1 MTTPASPPA
10 AALDALRRSLDA
22 QAEGRLDLPALVRE
36 WRAAGALVAA
46 LPPRYG
52 EVLDQLL
59 SRLEA
64 ASGFGDESCSFS
76 AEDLRE
82 NLGLWLERAGAT
94 LAR

>member
-1 MTTPASPPA
+1 MTTPTHPHA
-10 AALDALRRSLDA
+10 AAIDALRQSLEA
-22 QAEGRLDLPALVRE
+22 QAAGRLDLPALVRE

-64 ASGFGDESCSFS
+64 AGGFGDESCSFS

-82 NLGLWLERAGAT
+82 NLGTWLERAAAT
-94 LAR
+94 LVR